1 MSLLRHAQRQ
11 IENLGRYA
19 HLNAFVNTVNPESA
33 LARVATAADS
43 TSTRDVDPRSP
54 NGRLVAIKDNICT
67 SDLPTTAASGILN
80 KFTSPYDATVVRQLR
95 EAGAITV
102 GKTNMDEF
110 GMGSHSIHS
119 HFGTVKFG
127 QKGDEKSAGGSSG
140 GSAVAVATG
149 QCWAAL
155 GTDTGGS
162 VRLPAAYTGTIGFKP
177 SYGLL
182 SRWGVIAYAN
192 SLDTVGIL
200 GNDVES
206 VEGLFDSMNTYDPQD
221 PTSLDPVTRSQL
233 PTAGSTSGSMK
244 IGVPMDYNISTLD
257 PSVRKAWLRSLRL
270 LQDRGH
276 TLHRVRLPATQH
288 ALSAYY
294 VLAPAE
300 ASSNLAKYDGVRYG
314 SRVDGKDGT
323 PDSVLFAKTR
333 GEGFGPEVQRRILL
347 GAFSLS
353 AQAIDNYFIQAQK
366 MRRLVQQ
373 DFDQAFV
380 MPNPLVGPQKEAN
393 PAGVDVLLCPTAPT
407 LAPKISEIQDQK
419 PLHAYMNDVFTVPAS
434 LAGLPAVSVPVHED
448 ATDSEAGQRNSEAA
462 GIQVI
467 GQYGNDKVALA
478 LARELLESARVG

>member
-1 MSLLRHAQRQ
+1 MSLFRHARQ
-11 IENLGRYA
+11 QIDNLGRYR
-19 HLNAFVNTVNPESA
+19 HLNAFVNVANPESV
-33 LARVATAADS
+33 LARVATAAGPSPTDN
-43 TSTRDVDPRSP
+43 VDPRSP

-67 SDLPTTAASGILN
+67 TDIPTTAASGIL
-80 KFTSPYDATVVRQLR
+80 KDFQSPLDATVVRNLR
-95 EAGAITV
+95 EAGAIAV

-110 GMGSHSIHS
+110 GMGSHTTHS
-119 HFGTVKFG
+119 HFGATKSQVDG
-127 QKGDEKSAGGSSG
+127 TDRSAGGSSG

-162 VRLPAAYTGTIGFKP
+162 VRLPAAYTGTVGFKP

-200 GNDVES
+200 GNDVDS
-206 VEGLFDSMNTYDPQD
+206 VEGVFDITNVHDHQD
-221 PTSLDPVTRSQL
+221 PTSLDPTTRSCL
-233 PTAGSTSGSMK
+233 PIEAPPPSRTLK
-244 IGVPMDYNISTLD
+244 VGVPMDYNISTLD
-257 PSVRKAWLRSLRL
+257 PVVRKAWLRSLQL
-270 LQDRGH
+270 LQKRGH
-276 TLHRVRLPATQH
+276 TLHKVRLPATQH

-314 SRVDGKDGT
+314 SRAEGKDGT
-323 PDSVLFAKTR
+323 PESVLFAKTR

-366 MRRLVQQ
+366 ARRVVQQ
-373 DFDQAFV
+373 DFDKVFATL
-380 MPNPLVGPQKEAN
+380 NRLNSSEYGNKTE
-393 PAGVDVLLCPTAPT
+393 GVDVLLCPTAPT
-407 LAPKISEIQDQK
+407 LAPRLSEIQDQK

-434 LAGLPAVSVPVHED
+434 LAGLPAISVPIRVD
-448 ATDSEAGQRNSEAA
+448 QAPNSENAEA
-462 GIQVI
+462 TGMQII
-467 GQYGNDKVALA
+467 GQYGDDKLVLA
-478 LARELLESARVG
+478 VARELLEAAKAG

>member
-11 IENLGRYA
+11 IDNVGRYS
-19 HLNAFVNTVNPESA
+19 HLNAFVKVANSEAV
-33 LARVATAADS
+33 LARVVTAANSSSSDNVNS
-43 TSTRDVDPRSP
+43 RSP
-54 NGRLVAIKDNICT
+54 NGRLVAIKDNIST
-67 SDLPTTAASGILN
+67 ADMPTAAASGILK
-80 KFTSPYDATVVRQLR
+80 KFVSPYDATVVRQLR
-95 EAGAITV
+95 EAGAIAV

-110 GMGSHSIHS
+110 GMGSHNVHS
-119 HFGTVKFG
+119 HFGATKFEQNG
-127 QKGDEKSAGGSSG
+127 EDRSAGGSSG

-177 SYGLL
+177 SYGML

-200 GNDVES
+200 GNNVDA
-206 VEGLFDSMNTYDPQD
+206 VEGLFDITNAHDHQD
-221 PTSLDPVTRSQL
+221 PTSVDAATRSRL
-233 PTAGSTSGSMK
+233 HTEAPAPSRTFR

-257 PSVRKAWLRSLRL
+257 PAVRRAWLRSLRL
-270 LQDRGH
+270 LQDQGH
-276 TLHRVRLPATQH
+276 TLHKVRLPATQH

-314 SRVDGKDGT
+314 SRAEGKDGT

-366 MRRLVQQ
+366 VRRLVQQ
-373 DFDQAFV
+373 DFDKVFAT
-380 MPNPLVGPQKEAN
+380 PNHLVTAKSAQN
-393 PAGVDVLLCPTAPT
+393 PEGVDVLLCPTAPT
-407 LAPKISEIQDQK
+407 LAPKLSEIQNQK

-434 LAGLPAVSVPVHED
+434 LAGLPAISVPVRQD
-448 ATDSEAGQRNSEAA
+448 QATSAESTEAA
-462 GIQVI
+462 GMQII
-467 GQYGNDKVALA
+467 GQYGDDKLVLAVA
-478 LARELLESARVG
+478 RQLLDAAKAG